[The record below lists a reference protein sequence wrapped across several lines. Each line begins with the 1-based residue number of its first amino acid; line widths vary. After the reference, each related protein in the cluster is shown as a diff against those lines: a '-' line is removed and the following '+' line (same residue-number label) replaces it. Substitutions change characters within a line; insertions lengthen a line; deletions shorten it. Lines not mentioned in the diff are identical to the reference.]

1 MAEYMLLGLFD
12 NVSITADV
20 IEEVR
25 QLGVDDDDVTVMSN
39 VPYASKF
46 FGRKTPHQRFL
57 PFVLGGALLGAL
69 LAAFISLGT
78 PALYP
83 IHVGG
88 QALTPFPPTA
98 IMFFELIALCTMVV
112 TFIGFLLQNRFPVLT
127 RQMYDERITDGY
139 IGVQIVARES
149 LVEQIV
155 NVFEAH
161 HAHVIKREDAAEYK
175 PNRMRY
181 PLFLGGVGAAGLV
194 ALVIPLLLTYDI
206 VRLPWINT
214 MKDTVAVGNQEGP
227 RRAAPADSVPIQGP
241 VLIAGQ
247 PATAP
252 LPVTDASLER
262 GKILYGINCSMCHG
276 LQGDLQGAEVG
287 KYFPEIPALVSE
299 RVQNLSDEEI
309 FLTITNGQNR
319 MPSLAEN
326 LDPGETWDI
335 VNYVRSLGAGPGG
348 Q

>member
-1 MAEYMLLGLFD
+1 
-12 NVSITADV
+12 
-20 IEEVR
+20 
-25 QLGVDDDDVTVMSN
+25 
-39 VPYASKF
+39 
-46 FGRKTPHQRFL
+46 
-57 PFVLGGALLGAL
+57 
-69 LAAFISLGT
+69 
-78 PALYP
+78 
-83 IHVGG
+83 
-88 QALTPFPPTA
+88 
-98 IMFFELIALCTMVV
+98 
-112 TFIGFLLQNRFPVLT
+112 
-127 RQMYDERITDGY
+127 
-139 IGVQIVARES
+139 
-149 LVEQIV
+149 
-155 NVFEAH
+155 
-161 HAHVIKREDAAEYK
+161 
-175 PNRMRY
+175 
-181 PLFLGGVGAAGLV
+181 
-194 ALVIPLLLTYDI
+194 
-206 VRLPWINT
+206 LPWINT